1 MKDMSLKAKIRNIA
15 REKQVP
21 AQLVLQHYL
30 NERFLIRLSMTRY
43 REKFVVKGGTLIAS
57 IVGLSNR
64 STMDLDT
71 TLRNLPLTPE
81 TIESAI
87 AEICAVNAGDDI
99 SFQFKYMEPIRDD
112 DMYGGYRVI
121 IQADYGKIAAPMS
134 MDISTG
140 DIMTPDA
147 IKREFSSMFDDEK
160 FGLWSYNV
168 ETILAE
174 KVETILRR
182 NVFSTRP
189 RDYYDLYVLYKT
201 ESFDRDVF
209 CEALTATARHRDSLE
224 YIGNNKEKILS
235 LISESVD
242 LRKLWDK
249 YCRQFSYAKGIE
261 YTDVIHVLKELLSDY
276 DAN

>member
-168 ETILAE
+168 
-174 KVETILRR
+174 
-182 NVFSTRP
+182 
-189 RDYYDLYVLYKT
+189 
-201 ESFDRDVF
+201 
-209 CEALTATARHRDSLE
+209 
-224 YIGNNKEKILS
+224 
-235 LISESVD
+235 
-242 LRKLWDK
+242 
-249 YCRQFSYAKGIE
+249 
-261 YTDVIHVLKELLSDY
+261 
-276 DAN
+276 

>member
-1 MKDMSLKAKIRNIA
+1 
-15 REKQVP
+15 
-21 AQLVLQHYL
+21 
-30 NERFLIRLSMTRY
+30 MTRY
-43 REKFVVKGGTLIAS
+43 REKFVVMGGTLIAS

-81 TIESAI
+81 TIESAV
-87 AEICAVNAGDDI
+87 AEICAVNAGDGI

-112 DMYGGYRVI
+112 DMYGGYRVM

-147 IKREFSSMFDDEK
+147 IRREFSSMFDDEK

-182 NVFSTRP
+182 NVFPLVPVITTICMFYIKRSHLIEMYFAKRSLRLHVTGTAWNTSVITR
-189 RDYYDLYVLYKT
+189 RRY
-201 ESFDRDVF
+201 
-209 CEALTATARHRDSLE
+209 
-224 YIGNNKEKILS
+224 
-235 LISESVD
+235 SV
-242 LRKLWDK
+242 
-249 YCRQFSYAKGIE
+249 
-261 YTDVIHVLKELLSDY
+261 
-276 DAN
+276 